1 MSVTVTS
8 LGGTVGIQ
16 GRLPSTS
23 AAKGEADKSTL
34 ARGREGGEKGREGWK
49 RGLLPG
55 KLWGNQ
61 PALILHTQG
70 KKGHG
75 QALPSE
81 ATGKQEIAA
90 GYNGESKRQQWCR
103 DAHQHRIR
111 KDTRHQDPL
120 PPPSASQ
127 QPQSP
132 PISRV
137 TAPQL
142 LLAVKAT
149 HPGVSS
155 PACKCPA
162 LPKSQKSQA
171 PRHTPRFRP
180 FHGSQRDVKPRG
192 FLVLHL

>member
-1 MSVTVTS
+1 MKTEIQNCALRSRKKPSATCASLKVTVMELAVMSVTVTS
-8 LGGTVGIQ
+8 LGGTVGIH

-34 ARGREGGEKGREGWK
+34 ARGREGGEKEREGWK
-49 RGLLPG
+49 RGLLPD
-55 KLWGNQ
+55 KWWCNQ
-61 PALILHTQG
+61 PALSLHTQG

-81 ATGKQEIAA
+81 AMGKQEIAA
-90 GYNGESKRQQWCR
+90 GYNGESKRQQGCR
-103 DAHQHRIR
+103 DTHQQQIR

-132 PISRV
+132 AISQV

-142 LLAVKAT
+142 LLAVKPT
-149 HPGVSS
+149 QV
-155 PACKCPA
+155 
-162 LPKSQKSQA
+162 
-171 PRHTPRFRP
+171 
-180 FHGSQRDVKPRG
+180 
-192 FLVLHL
+192 